1 MSRSLLFFV
10 YDFCGY
16 RSYGQT
22 TSLRSSALST
32 VTYWCTCSISTLS
45 FVAMSRMMFELLD
58 RNLFDVLTDEEKEV
72 LAEIMRKLDD
82 RADRIMESLTKG

>member
-1 MSRSLLFFV
+1 
-10 YDFCGY
+10 
-16 RSYGQT
+16 
-22 TSLRSSALST
+22 
-32 VTYWCTCSISTLS
+32 
-45 FVAMSRMMFELLD
+45 MSRMMFELLD

>member
-1 MSRSLLFFV
+1 MYNDSSGKLHSLHLTDQGRDIF
-10 YDFCGY
+10 
-16 RSYGQT
+16 
-22 TSLRSSALST
+22 
-32 VTYWCTCSISTLS
+32 
-45 FVAMSRMMFELLD
+45 AMSRMMFELLD